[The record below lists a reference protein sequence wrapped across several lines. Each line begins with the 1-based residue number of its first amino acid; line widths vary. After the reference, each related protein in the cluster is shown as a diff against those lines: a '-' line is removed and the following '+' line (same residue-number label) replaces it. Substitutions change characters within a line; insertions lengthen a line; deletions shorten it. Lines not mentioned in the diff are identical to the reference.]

1 MYLSDSAIF
10 TFKKITRTPSSKTS
24 SSAQISVHVYT
35 SECGLHAHKVK
46 YNSQIFIC
54 KELPF
59 NASWQDKE
67 GGIITSYLCIFV
79 TT

>member
-1 MYLSDSAIF
+1 MFQRTLRCAMYLFDSAIF

-24 SSAQISVHVYT
+24 SSAQISVHVCM

-54 KELPF
+54 KKLPF
-59 NASWQDKE
+59 NA
-67 GGIITSYLCIFV
+67 G
-79 TT
+79 